1 MSSGADPWNIDYFN
15 FKPPSVKAP
24 EPKARAPKPV
34 PSPEDLFMVQRHALQ
49 VLNDIEELR
58 KRIGHDNPHAHS
70 VLDKLETD
78 AENGYKVIRRY
89 LAENVAP
96 AQGDFSA

>member
-1 MSSGADPWNIDYFN
+1 MGADPWNIDYFN

-34 PSPEDLFMVQRHALQ
+34 PDPETLFMLQRHALQ
-49 VLNDIEELR
+49 IINDIEELK
-58 KRIGHDNPHAHS
+58 KRIPKEAHHAFS
-70 VLDKLETD
+70 VMDKLETD
-78 AENGYKVIRRY
+78 ADNAYKVIRRY